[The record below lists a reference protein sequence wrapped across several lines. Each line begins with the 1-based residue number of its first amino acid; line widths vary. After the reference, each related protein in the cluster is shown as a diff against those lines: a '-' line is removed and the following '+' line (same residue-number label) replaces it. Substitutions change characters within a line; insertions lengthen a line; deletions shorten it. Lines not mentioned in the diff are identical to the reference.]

1 MKLFP
6 YGHAT
11 HPAWRI
17 AVALVVAQLR
27 ARMATV
33 HYAPSAR
40 LGLLYFS
47 DHYAR
52 DAHAILEALQDEFPQ
67 VTDWA
72 GSVSV
77 GVMGSHAEYMGDAA
91 MSVML
96 LDLPPDSYRIFS
108 GIAPIPTIPGTT
120 GFQADAALVHADGA
134 LPELDNLLE
143 ELAER
148 TSRQTLAGGVSSGIV
163 APVQIAWSKALAP
176 GHSGVFTGGL
186 SGVAFHRSANALIRL
201 THGCNAV
208 SGRMGITAAQDN
220 VVLALDE
227 RPALDVLEEVLQ
239 VNIALHPEDAVR
251 KMPHFLAGL
260 DDDGDISQ
268 ARPHSSLLASARM
281 RPLLGLDI
289 QRRGIVLPEPIAAGQ
304 SLTFCQRNLT
314 TARGDLVR
322 MGTEVREELSAPAA
336 LSEAPGLPHG
346 GPAPNCYIAGAIY
359 ISCIGRGGP
368 YFGGE
373 HAELQLLH
381 QALGDVPLIG
391 FFSNGQIADRHL
403 HRYSGV
409 LLAFLQP
416 R

>member
-17 AVALVVAQLR
+17 AVALVVAQIR

-33 HYAPSAR
+33 NCAPSAR

-67 VTDWA
+67 VSDWA

-77 GVMGSHAEYMGDAA
+77 GVMAAHAEYMGDAA
-91 MSVML
+91 LSVML
-96 LDLPPDSYRIFS
+96 LDLPADAYRIFS
-108 GIAPIPTIPGTT
+108 GIAPIPSMPGAS
-120 GFQADAALVHADGA
+120 GFQAESALVHADGA

-148 TSRQTLAGGVSSGIV
+148 TSQQTLAGGLSSGIV
-163 APVQIAWSKALAP
+163 APVQVAWSKALAP
-176 GHSGVFTGGL
+176 DHGGVFTGGL
-186 SGVAFHRSANALIRL
+186 SGIAFHHGAHALIRL
-201 THGCNAV
+201 THGCSPV
-208 SGRMGITAAQDN
+208 SARMDISAAQDN
-220 VVLALDE
+220 VVLSLGG
-227 RPALDVLEEVLQ
+227 RPALDVLQEVLQ
-239 VNIALHPEDAVR
+239 VDIALHPEDAVR

-260 DDDGDISQ
+260 DDGDSPPP
-268 ARPHSSLLASARM
+268 ARGPAGLLPSARM
-281 RPLLGLDI
+281 RPLLGLDL
-289 QRRGIVLPEPIAAGQ
+289 QRRGIVLPEPVVAGQ
-304 SLTFCQRNLT
+304 RLTICQRSLSA
-314 TARGDLVR
+314 ARSDLVR
-322 MGTEVREELSAPAA
+322 MGTEVREELSASAA
-336 LSEAPGLPHG
+336 LPQAPGLAQGNPT
-346 GPAPNCYIAGAIY
+346 ASRYIAGAVY
-359 ISCIGRGGP
+359 ISCIGRGGR

-373 HAELQLLH
+373 HAELELLH

-409 LLAFLQP
+409 LLAFLRQ

>member
-17 AVALVVAQLR
+17 AVALVVAQVR
-27 ARMATV
+27 ARMATAN
-33 HYAPSAR
+33 YARSAN

-52 DAHAILEALQDEFPQ
+52 DAEAILEALQDEFPQ

-91 MSVML
+91 LSVML
-96 LDLPPDSYRIFS
+96 LDLPADAYRIFS
-108 GIAPIPTIPGTT
+108 GIAPIPTLPGIA
-120 GFQADAALVHADGA
+120 GFQAETALVHADGA

-143 ELAER
+143 ELSER
-148 TSRQTLAGGVSSGIV
+148 TRRQTLAGGVSSGIV

-186 SGVAFHRSANALIRL
+186 SGIAFHSEAQAVIRL
-201 THGCNAV
+201 AHGCDAV
-208 SGRMGITAAQDN
+208 TARMRVSVAEEN
-220 VVLALDE
+220 VVLELDG
-227 RPALDVLEEVLQ
+227 RPALDVLEQVLQ
-239 VNIALHPEDAVR
+239 VSIAQHPEDAVR
-251 KMPHFLAGL
+251 RMPHFLVGLEDAHALPFAG
-260 DDDGDISQ
+260 
-268 ARPHSSLLASARM
+268 PMASARM

-289 QRRGIVLPEPIAAGQ
+289 SRRGIVLPEAVAVGQ
-304 SLTFCQRNLT
+304 WLSFCQRSLA
-314 TARGDLVR
+314 TAKSDLVR
-322 MGTEVREELSAPAA
+322 MGTEVREELSAPSFMAKA
-336 LSEAPGLPHG
+336 FGTGTGRDPRR
-346 GPAPNCYIAGAIY
+346 YIAGAIY
-359 ISCIGRGGP
+359 VSCIGRGGP

-373 HAELQLLH
+373 HAELELLH
-381 QALGDVPLIG
+381 QTLGDIPLIG

-409 LLAFLQP
+409 LLTFLQP